1 MRKVSTG
8 ALVGKRREGWTLILM
23 KAGLVALL
31 VSITFGHECLLAA
44 EQPGTEGSP
53 INTTDLGDRAA
64 TMNPATKSN
73 AFREVL
79 KQLGAGQKPEPKLW
93 STFVAAQNDG
103 LKTGPKIG
111 AKVPDF
117 TLSDQD
123 GKQLSLHELMGP
135 KGLLLIFSRSADWC
149 PFCRSQLV
157 ELQESAEALRRNGI
171 NPASITYDSQE
182 VLRRFS
188 DTYHISYPMLSDKG
202 SVVIR
207 KFGILNTNVPP
218 DVTRFY
224 GMPFPGQ
231 YLIGPDGTV
240 KDKLFLPDFEERP
253 TASEVLLKDFG
264 VGRGSV
270 AIKAQDVNVKVIVSD
285 TQSYGGHRLG
295 VMVAFEVAPGWHIY
309 GSPLPPEYRITRVK
323 FSTDLVQ
330 SQTLKFPAS
339 TPLTLEAL
347 GQTLPVYQG
356 SFKAVGHIL
365 LKQPLPTGNYK
376 LAGTI
381 EFQECNDTECK
392 IPQSVPF
399 ALPLKIDPLVPAA
412 PKA

>member
-8 ALVGKRREGWTLILM
+8 ALVGKPREGWALIFM
-23 KAGLVALL
+23 KAAFATLL
-31 VSITFGHECLLAA
+31 AQATFVPQPLLAA
-44 EQPGTEGSP
+44 DQPQTGKNS
-53 INTTDLGDRAA
+53 INTNESSDRAS
-64 TMNPATKSN
+64 TMDSATKSN

-79 KQLGAGQKPEPKLW
+79 KQMGAGQKPEPKLW

-111 AKVPDF
+111 EKVPDF
-117 TLSDQD
+117 TLADQD
-123 GKQLSLHELMGP
+123 GKQRSLHELMGS

-188 DTYHISYPMLSDKG
+188 DTYHVSYPMLSDKG

-231 YLIGPDGTV
+231 YLIEPDGTV

-264 VGRGSV
+264 VGGSSS
-270 AIKAQDVNVKVIVSD
+270 AIKAQDVKAKVIISD

-309 GSPLPPEYRITRVK
+309 GSPLPPEYRVTRVK

-339 TPLTLEAL
+339 TPLKLEAL
-347 GQTLPVYQG
+347 GQTLPVYHG

-365 LKQPLPTGNYK
+365 LKQPLPPGDYK
-376 LAGTI
+376 LSGTI
-381 EFQECNDTECK
+381 EFQECNDNECK